1 MGAWWEGEEVS
12 KRERDSEVLI
22 ASDDIVSGDSTQR
35 KPLGRAGERSLWCFE
50 EGKGKKRKRNT
61 EHL

>member
-1 MGAWWEGEEVS
+1 MS
-12 KRERDSEVLI
+12 KRERESEVLI
-22 ASDDIVSGDSTQR
+22 AIDDIVSGDSTQR
-35 KPLGRAGERSLWCFE
+35 KPLGRAGERSLCFE